1 MIIFEGD
8 IKDNIYY
15 YECNIY
21 KKYLPTILTTSG
33 FKLIRSILSE
43 IYFNLILPNLVSK
56 IQDIFDIPWVILE
69 KIVMKWT
76 RISEKILMKWTLISA
91 KIWTLSF
98 VMGEKDRKKFQW
110 DITSSVRTKES
121 VRLDMMQQKS
131 FSIHYDRLRNE
142 IDESEFEEGHEAV
155 NPQEIENDFFNQIV
169 SNSSVC

>member
-56 IQDIFDIPWVILE
+56 IQDIFDIPWVRE
-69 KIVMKWT
+69 DCYEMDSDKWEDPYEMD
-76 RISEKILMKWTLISA
+76 SDKW
-91 KIWTLSF
+91 
-98 VMGEKDRKKFQW
+98 
-110 DITSSVRTKES
+110 
-121 VRLDMMQQKS
+121 
-131 FSIHYDRLRNE
+131 
-142 IDESEFEEGHEAV
+142 
-155 NPQEIENDFFNQIV
+155 
-169 SNSSVC
+169 